1 MYPKKKKRGINKKKK
16 KEKKERK
23 KEEMEET
30 SNPRV
35 LSVEEKRRNVGR
47 LFTKNFFV
55 SRRKEKVPAN

>member
-1 MYPKKKKRGINKKKK
+1 MYPGERGR
-16 KEKKERK
+16 EKERDKQKERKK

-35 LSVEEKRRNVGR
+35 LSEEGGENVGR
-47 LFTKNFFV
+47 LFAKNFFV

>member
-1 MYPKKKKRGINKKKK
+1 
-16 KEKKERK
+16 
-23 KEEMEET
+23 MEET

-35 LSVEEKRRNVGR
+35 LSVEEKRQNVGR